1 MGKKIVVLITGQLRY
16 FNELNYEVLKNS
28 LKEYDLSFYIV
39 CWKNENKEI
48 KKKFLKIYNPIKLIE
63 IEDKCF
69 LSNVKKIKVPDTAV
83 KSENIFKMWHSFIR
97 GCEFL
102 KKEKFDICP
111 DFILRYRSD
120 LLPSNDQKI
129 DLDSCGENN
138 ILIPDMNHWNGVNDQ
153 FFIFRFSKIDKIIT
167 FSNFISEYLNKKLLF
182 SSELI
187 FQRFLKKLSLDINY
201 INFNYKIM
209 KKKNNIKNRSLKK
222 DIQNNIPFKEKFFV
236 SINKL
241 KFKLRNFKEFYI
253 TKNKRNKY
261 QDIVIE

>member
-1 MGKKIVVLITGQLRY
+1 MSKKIIVLITGQLRY
-16 FNELNYEVLKNS
+16 FNELNYKVLKNS
-28 LKEYDLSFYIV
+28 LKEYDLCFYIV
-39 CWKNENKEI
+39 CWKNENEDI
-48 KKKFLKIYNPIKLIE
+48 KKKFIKLYNPLKLIE

-69 LSNVKKIKVPDTAV
+69 LNEVKKIKIPDTAV

-102 KKEKFDICP
+102 KKEKFDITP
-111 DFILRYRSD
+111 DYILRYRSD
-120 LLPSNDQKI
+120 LLPSNNQKI
-129 DLDSCGENN
+129 DLGLCGENN
-138 ILIPDMNHWNGVNDQ
+138 ILIPDINHWNGVNDQ

-167 FSNFISEYLNKKLLF
+167 FSNFMYEYLNKKLLF

-187 FQRFLKKLSLDINY
+187 FQRFLKKLYLEINY

-209 KKKNNIKNRSLKK
+209 KKKNNSKNSSLKT
-222 DIQNNIPFKEKFFV
+222 DIQNNIPFREKFFV

-261 QDIVIE
+261 QDIFVE

>member
-1 MGKKIVVLITGQLRY
+1 MSKKIIVLITGQLRY
-16 FNELNYEVLKNS
+16 FNELNYKVLKNS
-28 LKEYDLSFYIV
+28 LKEYDLYFYIV
-39 CWKNENKEI
+39 CWKNENEDI
-48 KKKFLKIYNPIKLIE
+48 KKKFIKLYNPIKLIE

-69 LSNVKKIKVPDTAV
+69 LNEVKRIKILDTAV
-83 KSENIFKMWHSFIR
+83 KSENIFKMWHSFIK

-102 KKEKFDICP
+102 KKEKFDYTP
-111 DFILRYRSD
+111 DYILRYRSD
-120 LLPSNDQKI
+120 LLPSNNQKI
-129 DLDSCGENN
+129 DLDLCGENN
-138 ILIPDMNHWNGVNDQ
+138 ILIPDINHWNGVNDQ

-167 FSNFISEYLNKKLLF
+167 FPNFMYEYLNKKLLF

-187 FQRFLKKLSLDINY
+187 FQRFLKKLYLEINY

-209 KKKNNIKNRSLKK
+209 KKKNNSKNASLKK
-222 DIQNNIPFKEKFFV
+222 DIQKSIPFREKFFV

-261 QDIVIE
+261 QDIFVE

>member
-1 MGKKIVVLITGQLRY
+1 MTGQLRY
-16 FNELNYEVLKNS
+16 FNELNYKVLKNS
-28 LKEYDLSFYIV
+28 LKEYDLYFYIV
-39 CWKNENKEI
+39 CWKNENEDI
-48 KKKFLKIYNPIKLIE
+48 KKKFIKLYNPIKLIE

-69 LSNVKKIKVPDTAV
+69 LNEVKRIKIPDTAV

-97 GCEFL
+97 GCELL
-102 KKEKFDICP
+102 KKEKFDISP
-111 DFILRYRSD
+111 DYILRYRSD
-120 LLPSNDQKI
+120 LLPSNNQKI
-129 DLDSCGENN
+129 DLGLCREND

-153 FFIFRFSKIDKIIT
+153 FFIFKFSKIKKIIT

-187 FQRFLKKLSLDINY
+187 FQRFLNKLSLNINY

-209 KKKNNIKNRSLKK
+209 KKNDNLKNKLIKK
-222 DIQNNIPFKEKFFV
+222 DTQNNIPFREKFFV

-261 QDIVIE
+261 QDILIK

>member
-39 CWKNENKEI
+39 CWKNENEEI

-187 FQRFLKKLSLDINY
+187 FQRFLKKLNLEINY

-209 KKKNNIKNRSLKK
+209 KRKSKISKIDNFKKIKNL
-222 DIQNNIPFKEKFFV
+222 IPINEKIFI
-236 SINKL
+236 SINKF
-241 KFKLRNFKEFYI
+241 KFRLRNFKQFYI
-253 TKNKRNKY
+253 TKTKRNKY
-261 QDIVIE
+261 QDLLIE

>member
-1 MGKKIVVLITGQLRY
+1 MSKKIIALMTGQLRY
-16 FNELNYEVLKNS
+16 FNELNYKVLKNS
-28 LKEYDLSFYIV
+28 LKEYDLYFYIV
-39 CWKNENKEI
+39 CWKNENEDI
-48 KKKFLKIYNPIKLIE
+48 KKKFIKLYNPIKLIE

-69 LSNVKKIKVPDTAV
+69 LNEVKRIKIPDTAV

-97 GCEFL
+97 GCELL
-102 KKEKFDICP
+102 KKEKFDISP
-111 DFILRYRSD
+111 DYILRYRSD
-120 LLPSNDQKI
+120 LLPSNNQKI
-129 DLDSCGENN
+129 DLGLCREND

-153 FFIFRFSKIDKIIT
+153 FFIFKFSKIKKIIT

-187 FQRFLKKLSLDINY
+187 FQRFLNKLSLNINY

-209 KKKNNIKNRSLKK
+209 KKNDNLKNKLIKK
-222 DIQNNIPFKEKFFV
+222 DTQNNIPFREKFFV

-261 QDIVIE
+261 QDILIK

>member
-1 MGKKIVVLITGQLRY
+1 MSKKIIALITGQLRY
-16 FNELNYEVLKNS
+16 FNELNYKVLKNS
-28 LKEYDLSFYIV
+28 LKEYDLYFYIV
-39 CWKNENKEI
+39 CWKNENEDI
-48 KKKFLKIYNPIKLIE
+48 KKKFIKLYNPIKLIE

-69 LSNVKKIKVPDTAV
+69 LNEVKRIKIPDTAV
-83 KSENIFKMWHSFIR
+83 KSENIFKMWHSFIK

-102 KKEKFDICP
+102 KKEKFDITP
-111 DFILRYRSD
+111 DYILRYRSD
-120 LLPSNDQKI
+120 LLPSNNQKI
-129 DLDSCGENN
+129 DLDLCGENK
-138 ILIPDMNHWNGVNDQ
+138 ILIPDINHWNGVNDQ

-167 FSNFISEYLNKKLLF
+167 FSNFMYEYLNKKLLF

-187 FQRFLKKLSLDINY
+187 FQRFLKKKYLEINY

-209 KKKNNIKNRSLKK
+209 KKKNNSKNASHKK
-222 DIQNNIPFKEKFFV
+222 DIQNSIPFREKFFV

-261 QDIVIE
+261 QDIFVE

>member
-1 MGKKIVVLITGQLRY
+1 MSKKIIVLITGQLRY
-16 FNELNYEVLKNS
+16 FNELNYKVLKNS
-28 LKEYDLSFYIV
+28 LKEYDLYFYIV
-39 CWKNENKEI
+39 CWKNENEDI
-48 KKKFLKIYNPIKLIE
+48 KKKFIKLYNPIKLIE

-69 LSNVKKIKVPDTAV
+69 LNEVKKIKIPDTAV

-102 KKEKFDICP
+102 KKEKFDYTP
-111 DFILRYRSD
+111 DYILRYRSD
-120 LLPSNDQKI
+120 LLPSNNQKI
-129 DLDSCGENN
+129 DLDLCGENN
-138 ILIPDMNHWNGVNDQ
+138 ILIPDINHWNGVNDQ

-167 FSNFISEYLNKKLLF
+167 FPNFMYEYLNKKLLF

-187 FQRFLKKLSLDINY
+187 FQRFLKKLYLEINY

-209 KKKNNIKNRSLKK
+209 KKKNNSKNASLKK
-222 DIQNNIPFKEKFFV
+222 DIQKNIPFREKFFV

-261 QDIVIE
+261 QDIFVE

>member
-1 MGKKIVVLITGQLRY
+1 MY
-16 FNELNYEVLKNS
+16 
-28 LKEYDLSFYIV
+28 
-39 CWKNENKEI
+39 
-48 KKKFLKIYNPIKLIE
+48 
-63 IEDKCF
+63 
-69 LSNVKKIKVPDTAV
+69 
-83 KSENIFKMWHSFIR
+83 
-97 GCEFL
+97 
-102 KKEKFDICP
+102 
-111 DFILRYRSD
+111 
-120 LLPSNDQKI
+120 
-129 DLDSCGENN
+129 
-138 ILIPDMNHWNGVNDQ
+138 
-153 FFIFRFSKIDKIIT
+153 
-167 FSNFISEYLNKKLLF
+167 EYLNKKLLF

-187 FQRFLKKLSLDINY
+187 FQRFLKKLYLEINY

>member
-1 MGKKIVVLITGQLRY
+1 MTGQLRY
-16 FNELNYEVLKNS
+16 FNELNYKVLKNS
-28 LKEYDLSFYIV
+28 LKEYDLYFYIV
-39 CWKNENKEI
+39 CWKNENEDI
-48 KKKFLKIYNPIKLIE
+48 KKKFIKLYNPIKLIE

-69 LSNVKKIKVPDTAV
+69 LNEVKRIKIPDTAV

-97 GCEFL
+97 GCELL
-102 KKEKFDICP
+102 KKEKFDISP
-111 DFILRYRSD
+111 DYILRYRSD
-120 LLPSNDQKI
+120 LLPSNNQKI
-129 DLDSCGENN
+129 DLGLCREND

-153 FFIFRFSKIDKIIT
+153 FFIFKFSKIKKIIT

-187 FQRFLKKLSLDINY
+187 FQRFLNKLSLNINY
-201 INFNYKIM
+201 INFDYKIM
-209 KKKNNIKNRSLKK
+209 KKNDNLKNKLIKK
-222 DIQNNIPFKEKFFV
+222 DTQNNIPFREKFFV

-261 QDIVIE
+261 QDILIK